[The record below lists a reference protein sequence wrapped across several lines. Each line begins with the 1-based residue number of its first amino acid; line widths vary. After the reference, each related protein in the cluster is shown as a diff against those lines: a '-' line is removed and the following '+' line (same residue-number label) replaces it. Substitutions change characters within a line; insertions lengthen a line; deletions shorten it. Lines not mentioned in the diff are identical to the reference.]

1 MNDKIMQLKDIIPTC
16 ADQNNLHKLTIL
28 QSAIDYIQHLKNQVD
43 SSEPALGDD
52 HRGKLPLKHVAPS
65 PPCSDSSDSS
75 SLVSSAPSLEVVS
88 IKTKNHQMTLDN
100 LLS

>member
-16 ADQNNLHKLTIL
+16 ADQDNLHKLTIL
-28 QSAIDYIQHLKNQVD
+28 QSAIDYIQYLKNQVD

-52 HRGKLPLKHVAPS
+52 HRGKPPLKHATPS
-65 PPCSDSSDSS
+65 PPCSTSSDSN
-75 SLVSSAPSLEVVS
+75 SLVSSAPSLDAVS
-88 IKTKNHQMTLDN
+88 MTTKSHQMTLDN